1 MKRKIQITVGLILIF
16 WYSSYPITHADVLG
30 YDNARHLL
38 IRTEFSPQY
47 ERIIKF
53 SKLSREDAVDKLLR
67 ETYSTT
73 PISLPDWYYQKDTI
87 KKDLHDLRKQSRKNN
102 DNKLRKKV
110 KQLQKEYSKSMRVW
124 WYTLMLQTPSPFTE
138 KMTLFWHNHFAT
150 SGQKVKRPDYIIEQ
164 NVLLRKYALESFR
177 EMLHSIAKDPAM
189 LIYLDNRLNRKES
202 PNENFAREIMELFT
216 LGEGHY
222 SEQDIQEAA
231 RAFTGWGLNRKT
243 SSFHVYPQRH
253 DNGIKNVLGHQGRF
267 DGKDIIEILLK
278 KPQTAIFISEK
289 LWKEFVSPDPDP
301 EEIKRLATIFRTTNY
316 NIKKLM
322 KAILTSDHFYRS
334 ENKMILIKSPIELVV
349 GTLRQFNIQLSN
361 LEVPLKITANLGQ
374 DIFHPPNV
382 KGWPGGEYWINSH
395 TLQLRKH
402 FLEYIFLAQNQSQ
415 SKRNQKFNKNK
426 MNMKMDINLDQ
437 WTQTLS
443 NTNNKH
449 DQITKVL
456 ISSNYT
462 ANINNLVNEDYV
474 NNFDFIKRVVLS
486 PYYQLK

>member
-16 WYSSYPITHADVLG
+16 CSSSYPIAHADVLG
-30 YDNARHLL
+30 FDDARHLL

-73 PISLPDWYYQKDTI
+73 PISLPDWYLQNDTI

-110 KQLQKEYSKSMRVW
+110 KQLQKEYSKSMCVW
-124 WYTLMLQTPSPFTE
+124 WYALMLQTPSSFTE

-164 NVLLRKYALESFR
+164 NVLLRKHALGSFR
-177 EMLHSIAKDPAM
+177 EMLHAIAKDPAM

-216 LGEGHY
+216 LGEGRY
-222 SEQDIQEAA
+222 SEQDIREAA

-267 DGKDIIEILLK
+267 DGD
-278 KPQTAIFISEK
+278 
-289 LWKEFVSPDPDP
+289 
-301 EEIKRLATIFRTTNY
+301 
-316 NIKKLM
+316 
-322 KAILTSDHFYRS
+322 
-334 ENKMILIKSPIELVV
+334 
-349 GTLRQFNIQLSN
+349 
-361 LEVPLKITANLGQ
+361 
-374 DIFHPPNV
+374 
-382 KGWPGGEYWINSH
+382 
-395 TLQLRKH
+395 
-402 FLEYIFLAQNQSQ
+402 
-415 SKRNQKFNKNK
+415 
-426 MNMKMDINLDQ
+426 DINP
-437 WTQTLS
+437 
-443 NTNNKH
+443 
-449 DQITKVL
+449 
-456 ISSNYT
+456 
-462 ANINNLVNEDYV
+462 A
-474 NNFDFIKRVVLS
+474 IK
-486 PYYQLK
+486 